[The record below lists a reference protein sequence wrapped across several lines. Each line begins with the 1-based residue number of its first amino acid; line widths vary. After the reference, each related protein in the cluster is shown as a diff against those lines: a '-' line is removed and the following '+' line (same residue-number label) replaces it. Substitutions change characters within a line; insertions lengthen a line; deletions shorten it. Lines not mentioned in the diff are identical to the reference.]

1 MENKTCLKPPS
12 PAMVDASF
20 LPWLSGIGSLN
31 GVKHSRCC
39 DGICAVVRTLRLCE
53 WMQWLIRCEDECH
66 VNVPD
71 FSATLCG
78 QKKYDN
84 V

>member
-1 MENKTCLKPPS
+1 
-12 PAMVDASF
+12 MVS
-20 LPWLSGIGSLN
+20 
-31 GVKHSRCC
+31 VC
-39 DGICAVVRTLRLCE
+39 ICAVVRTLRLCE

-78 QKKYDN
+78 QKSMKMYEN
-84 V
+84 SHEEPTEMR